1 MPGRCKLSLIR
12 KLRPGEDLSAA
23 RLELEAVVRGAVADP
38 AVGISFAY
46 PAGRDHAVGGEAF
59 EIDPQQEGVRL
70 LQEVVR
76 RHRPDRGRIAGAP
89 FWSEGSFL
97 TALGIPAVYFA
108 PGDIGICHTLEER
121 VPIEEYLTGISA
133 LAEFIVGFCG
143 RAEVD

>member
-1 MPGRCKLSLIR
+1 M
-12 KLRPGEDLSAA
+12 
-23 RLELEAVVRGAVADP
+23 VRGAVADP
-38 AVGISFAY
+38 AVAIAFAY
-46 PAGRDHAVGGEAF
+46 PAGRDHAVGGDAF

-70 LQEVVR
+70 LQESVR

-133 LAEFIVGFCG
+133 LAEFIAGFCG